1 VAAVATLVAALDSE
15 AVVAVDS
22 GADATAVAFA
32 VVVATADAETEAVAE
47 EFTASES
54 CVGDPEQPELIAQTN
69 AAASNV
75 ILFFIMYFL

>member
-32 VVVATADAETEAVAE
+32 VVVATADAETVAE
-47 EFTASES
+47 EFTATES